1 MVLVK
6 SVPPGARVTT
16 AHHDYGN
23 TPVSIR
29 LRAGNTYALILKA
42 DGYKPTKQRI
52 EVTTEPDQEVTV
64 TLKKGSGTIAAGPA
78 PPPAAGGAPA
88 PPLPPSPSNKPQGK
102 EGGDPS
108 WWQKM
113 FKSR

>member
-29 LRAGNTYALILKA
+29 LRPGNTYALILKA

-64 TLKKGSGTIAAGPA
+64 TLKKGAGSTAEGPASGPASGPAPAA
-78 PPPAAGGAPA
+78 PPPAPA
-88 PPLPPSPSNKPQGK
+88 RPK
-102 EGGDPS
+102 EGEGPS